1 MIELPEAII
10 VALISSAVTLT
21 GVLIANAKSQAVM
34 ETKIEH
40 LTEEVRRHNDFANRI
55 PSMEAKIDL
64 FEKDLERLEKEVM
77 EK

>member
-1 MIELPEAII
+1 MPEAII

-40 LTEEVRRHNDFANRI
+40 LTAEVRRHNDFANRI
-55 PSMEAKIDL
+55 PSMEAKLDI
-64 FEKDLERLEKEVM
+64 FEKDLNMIEKEVLKAH
-77 EK
+77 E